1 MKDLSTE
8 QQILMV
14 GSVRTATQYE
24 HEDDADKP
32 EDSFECELDH
42 TESEVEDSSHVWQ
55 YFMLAI
61 DGKVKSMTRET
72 ILGYANINIQLHL
85 TIYLLSINIKNS
97 NTYYHYYR

>member
-8 QQILMV
+8 QQILMF

-42 TESEVEDSSHVWQ
+42 TESEVENSSHV
-55 YFMLAI
+55 
-61 DGKVKSMTRET
+61 
-72 ILGYANINIQLHL
+72 
-85 TIYLLSINIKNS
+85 
-97 NTYYHYYR
+97 